1 MLSRVQLFTTPWTI
15 AHQAA
20 LSMRF
25 SQQEYSSGELF
36 PPPGVFQTQGS
47 NLHLL
52 PLPHFQVDFLLLE
65 PLAKS
70 HKIELVTKKFQKYR
84 SQGPNS
90 FTGEFYQTSKEEL
103 TSAFLKLFQKI
114 AEGKMLP
121 NSIYKNSITLIPK
134 QITTYMCNL
143 KNKINKQ
150 NRNILI
156 NTENKLKGIIR
167 YKLPAIR
174 QMS

>member
-1 MLSRVQLFTTPWTI
+1 MLNHVQLFATPWT
-15 AHQAA
+15 AARQAP

-25 SQQEYSSGELF
+25 SQQEYWSGVPF

-52 PLPHFQVDFLLLE
+52 PLLHWWVDFLLPA
-65 PLAKS
+65 PLGKS
-70 HKIELVTKKFQKYR
+70 YKIELITKKFQKYR

-90 FTGEFYQTSKEEL
+90 FTDEFYQTSKEEL
-103 TSAFLKLFQKI
+103 TPAFLKLFQKI

-134 QITTYMCNL
+134 QITTYMWNL
-143 KNKINKQ
+143 KN
-150 NRNILI
+150 
-156 NTENKLKGIIR
+156 
-167 YKLPAIR
+167 
-174 QMS
+174 